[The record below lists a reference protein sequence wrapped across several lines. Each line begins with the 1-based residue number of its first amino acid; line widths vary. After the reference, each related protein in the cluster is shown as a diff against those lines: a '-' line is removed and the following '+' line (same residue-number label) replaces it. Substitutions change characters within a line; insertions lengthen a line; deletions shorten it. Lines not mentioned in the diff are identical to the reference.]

1 MISALYKSKLKYA
14 FEDVTFTSVAP
25 EGFQTLTMEQ
35 PAEYVLGAAI
45 ALSPAWVLEID
56 LMRNLWGDASTYED
70 I

>member
-1 MISALYKSKLKYA
+1 
-14 FEDVTFTSVAP
+14 
-25 EGFQTLTMEQ
+25 MEQ